1 MAALMVGT
9 VFEQTKEKYGLQL
22 LAGEQGLHRSLRWLY
37 FSEDIENADFLRGGE
52 LMLLTGY
59 SFGGR
64 EGFERFVKMLI
75 SRNACG
81 VIVNVGK
88 YIFPEELSPELLT
101 LCDERQFPLITM
113 PWKYHLTDIWQDY
126 GQQIFLRAHEQNRLT
141 YLFQML
147 LEDARHYSPE
157 DESRLIANRF
167 APRGSYCAAVLS
179 WNHRERK
186 PGEFSGEITV
196 LVENHLNQ
204 VREPACAFPYRN
216 QQVLVFQARTVREI
230 KTMLGELQG
239 ACRRRFPALDFT
251 CGLGSPVQGAEQLKE
266 SYSRALAA
274 LSYGAYWKK
283 GVMSFGDMGVFQ
295 LFFTC
300 RDRSVLE
307 GFSQVLAP
315 LEEYDAQYGGQLTE
329 TLRRY
334 MQCNGSVNL
343 VSEAMYCHRNTTNY
357 RIKKIKALLETDLDS
372 QEMLFRLQL
381 AFYIREYRD
390 IYPEEE

>member
-1 MAALMVGT
+1 MAALTLGT
-9 VFEQTKEKYGLQL
+9 VFEQTRKKYDLKL

-59 SFGGR
+59 SFGGQ

-75 SRNACG
+75 SRDACG

-88 YIFPEELSPELLT
+88 YIFPEDISPELLT
-101 LCDERQFPLITM
+101 LCNERQFPFIIM

-141 YLFQML
+141 YIFQML
-147 LEDARHYSPE
+147 LEDIRHYSPE

-167 APRGSYCAAVLS
+167 IPRGSFCVAVLS
-179 WNHRERK
+179 WTHRERK
-186 PGEFSGEITV
+186 PAELLGEV
-196 LVENHLNQ
+196 AVVVENHLNQ

-216 QQVLVFQARTVREI
+216 RQVLVFQPQNVQEM
-230 KTMLGELQG
+230 KPMLEELQSY
-239 ACRRRFPALDFT
+239 CSRRFPELTFT
-251 CGLGSPVQGAEQLKE
+251 CALGSVEQGVEQLGE
-266 SYSRALAA
+266 SYARALAA
-274 LSYGAYWKK
+274 LSC
-283 GVMSFGDMGVFQ
+283 GVYQGTGFISFEDLGVFR

-300 RDRSVLE
+300 RDRSVLD
-307 GFSQVLAP
+307 GFSKILSP

-334 MQCNGSVNL
+334 MQFNGSVNM
-343 VSEAMYCHRNTTNY
+343 VSDAMYCHRNTTNY
-357 RIKKIKALLETDLDS
+357 RIKKIKALLGTDLDS
-372 QEMLFRLQL
+372 QEMLFQLQL
-381 AFYIREYRD
+381 AFYIREYQQ
-390 IYPEEE
+390 IYPAAE

>member
-1 MAALMVGT
+1 MAALMLGT

-22 LAGEQGLHRSLRWLY
+22 LAGEQGMHRSLRWLY
-37 FSEDIENADFLRGGE
+37 FSEDIENAEFLRGGE

-88 YIFPEELSPELLT
+88 YLFREDLSPELLT
-101 LCDERQFPLITM
+101 LCDARQFPLITM
-113 PWKYHLTDIWQDY
+113 PWEYHLTDIWQDY

-147 LEDARHYSPE
+147 LEDSRHYSPE

-179 WNHRERK
+179 WSHRERK
-186 PGEFSGEITV
+186 AAECSGEITV

-204 VREPACAFPYRN
+204 AGEPTCAFPYRN
-216 QQVLVFQARTVREI
+216 QQVLIFQTRDMQKIRQLLEEI
-230 KTMLGELQG
+230 QNT
-239 ACRRRFPALDFT
+239 CRRRYPALTVT
-251 CGLGSPVQGAEQLKE
+251 CGLGSPVLGAERLGE

-274 LSYGAYWKK
+274 LSYGIYW
-283 GVMSFGDMGVFQ
+283 GAGLISFEDLGVFQ

-307 GFSQVLAP
+307 GFSGILAP

-334 MQCNGSVNL
+334 MQFNGSVNM
-343 VSEAMYCHRNTTNY
+343 VSDAMYCHRNTTNY

-372 QEMLFRLQL
+372 QETLFRLQL
-381 AFYIREYRD
+381 AFYIREYQR

>member
-1 MAALMVGT
+1 MAALMLGT

-52 LMLLTGY
+52 LMLLTGH
-59 SFGGR
+59 SFGGQ
-64 EGFERFVKMLI
+64 EGFERFVRMLI

-88 YIFPEELSPELLT
+88 YIFSEEISPELLD
-101 LCDERQFPLITM
+101 LCNARQFPLITM

-126 GQQIFLRAHEQNRLT
+126 GQQIFLQAHEQNRLT
-141 YLFQML
+141 YIFQML

-157 DESRLIANRF
+157 EESRLIANGF
-167 APRGSYCAAVLS
+167 TPRGSYCAAVLS
-179 WNHRERK
+179 WAHRERK
-186 PGEFSGEITV
+186 TVESAGEVAV

-204 VREPACAFPYRN
+204 IREQACTFLYRN
-216 QQVLVFQARTVREI
+216 RQVLVFQTKDPGGIRP
-230 KTMLGELQG
+230 MLEGLQN
-239 ACRRRFPALDFT
+239 ACRRRFPALEFF
-251 CGLGSPVQGAEQLKE
+251 CGLGTAVQGVQQLGE

-274 LSYGAYWKK
+274 LSYGVYK
-283 GVMSFGDMGVFQ
+283 GKGAISFEEMGIFQ
-295 LFFTC
+295 LLLTC

-307 GFSQVLAP
+307 GFSQILTP

-329 TLRRY
+329 TLQRY
-334 MQCNGSVNL
+334 MECNGSVNL
-343 VSEAMYCHRNTTNY
+343 VSDAMYCHRNTTNY
-357 RIKKIKALLETDLDS
+357 RIKKIKALLGTELDS

-381 AFYIREYRD
+381 AFYVREYHRV
-390 IYPEEE
+390 YPEEE